1 MGKQAQEHR
10 AAWNAQGFGEQ
21 YIDGYFRNTGF
32 DQYPDG
38 SGTQDAWQAATT
50 TGMPM
55 WQAASKS
62 RHNTDRKIR
71 HDGCTQMA
79 LRPQL
84 AAIVRS
90 LGSNGYEDLFRLT
103 ERKTSEKKE

>member
-38 SGTQDAWQAATT
+38 SGTQDAWQAA
-50 TGMPM
+50 
-55 WQAASKS
+55 SKS

-79 LRPQL
+79 L
-84 AAIVRS
+84 
-90 LGSNGYEDLFRLT
+90 
-103 ERKTSEKKE
+103 